1 MATAEDDRPV
11 SNTEADAL
19 FLDLLDAPALVLAV
33 SGGSDSTALLVLA
46 AGWRKRARRGP
57 KLIAVTVDHG
67 LRPESKREA
76 NSVKALAKRLDIAH
90 RTIRWRGD
98 KPTTG
103 VQAKARAARYRLLT
117 EAARRA
123 GAGHI
128 LTAHTLDDQ
137 GETVLIR
144 MARGSGLT
152 GLAAMSRVT
161 PLNGRLLVRPL
172 LAISKARLVAT
183 LRSAGIPFVEDP
195 SNADPRF
202 TRARLRTLMPE
213 LASEGLGPERLA
225 RLARRIR
232 RADAAIEAMVDAAA
246 DFSQD
251 PWSGEGPI
259 VINAAAYAALPAEV
273 ALRLMGRALALAG
286 DEGPVELGKLEAF
299 MTSLASALANNPP
312 AGRFRRTLAGALV
325 TLAQDRI
332 IVEPA
337 PARRN
342 RPKSSK
348 SGRLPAHN

>member
-1 MATAEDDRPV
+1 VSTAEDCCPV
-11 SNTEADAL
+11 SDAEADAL
-19 FLDLLDAPALVLAV
+19 FVDLLDAPALVLAV
-33 SGGSDSTALLVLA
+33 SGGPDSTALLVLA

-57 KLIAVTVDHG
+57 KLTAVTVDHG
-67 LRPESKREA
+67 LRPESRREA
-76 NSVKALAKRLDIAH
+76 ILVKALAKKLGVVH
-90 RTIRWRGD
+90 RTIRWRGA

-103 VQAKARAARYRLLT
+103 VQAKARAARYHLLT

-123 GAGHI
+123 GASHI

-172 LAISKARLVAT
+172 LALPKARLIAT

-195 SNADPRF
+195 SNIDPRF

-225 RLARRIR
+225 RLAHRIR
-232 RADAAIEAMVDAAA
+232 RADAAIETMVDVAAG
-246 DFSQD
+246 FLQY
-251 PWSGEGPI
+251 SGKGPI
-259 VINAAAYAALPAEV
+259 VINTAAYTALPAEV

-299 MTSLASALANNPP
+299 MASLAAALANKPP

-332 IVEPA
+332 IVESA

-342 RPKSSK
+342 RAKSTK
-348 SGRLPAHN
+348 SGRVPVHNP